1 MRRSHHRCRAAHSTA
16 EDKKKPAI
24 RLTNARTSTGMLR
37 CRAAAVAF
45 THFLKERGYC
55 KERKKE
61 GTDKGNDKGGD
72 EGAQGDSQSEESP
85 RQVVVFSMGLYEVIW
100 AQYFLVPECVRQVG
114 TAGGVLGCVRLQK
127 KKQTGFGGR
136 FV

>member
-1 MRRSHHRCRAAHSTA
+1 
-16 EDKKKPAI
+16 
-24 RLTNARTSTGMLR
+24 MLR

-45 THFLKERGYC
+45 THYLKERGYC
-55 KERKKE
+55 KKRKKE
-61 GTDKGNDKGGD
+61 ETDRGNDKGGD
-72 EGAQGDSQSEESP
+72 EGAQGDRESEESP

-127 KKQTGFGGR
+127 KKNRQVLGGVLSEYQI
-136 FV
+136 FDDLIICVID